1 MSKFK
6 IFGEDVLKNYQ
17 SHLQLIY
24 KVDGLD
30 SAKAYLENII
40 TAANKRPELYNELLP
55 AIMELKIVKQIQK
68 EVNNDR
74 GTKDIRGASNRSK

>member
-40 TAANKRPELYNELLP
+40 RASKKHPELYDGLLP
-55 AIMELKIVKQIQK
+55 AILDLPIVKRIK
-68 EVNNDR
+68 REENNARREV
-74 GTKDIRGASNRSK
+74 GASITA

>member
-40 TAANKRPELYNELLP
+40 RAADKHPELYDGLLL
-55 AIMELKIVKQIQK
+55 AIMELPIVKQIQK
-68 EVNNDR
+68 EVENNGGR
-74 GTKDIRGASNRSK
+74 EDIRGEG